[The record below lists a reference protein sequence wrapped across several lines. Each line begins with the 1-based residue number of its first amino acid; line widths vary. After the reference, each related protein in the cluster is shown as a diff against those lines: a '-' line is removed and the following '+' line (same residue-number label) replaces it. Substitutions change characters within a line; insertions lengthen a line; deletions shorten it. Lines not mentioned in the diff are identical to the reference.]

1 MHVEARAQILI
12 FSSVSSS
19 TLFLGGQGI
28 SSNLDGTLLARLV
41 DQLVPLDLPPQSK
54 GYRNM
59 PLHLAFFFFFD
70 VRSED
75 LNSSVRFVQQVLN
88 SLSHLPSVS
97 VLSYKTLGHHN

>member
-59 PLHLAFFFFFD
+59 PLHLAFFFFF
-70 VRSED
+70 
-75 LNSSVRFVQQVLN
+75 
-88 SLSHLPSVS
+88 
-97 VLSYKTLGHHN
+97 